1 MYSYFYIIGLTLLA
15 FLPPGTAT
23 RPGNAPG
30 KEKTNWVVLKSS
42 SIEISGRTNVNH
54 FSCGV
59 PQYTEADT
67 LRFLPEGPGAQ
78 VTGIGLSGTLRL
90 DIDRFDCR
98 SRVMTS
104 EFKEALQ
111 YGRYPQLTI
120 HFVSLEKMPG
130 FTSRPEIIKGQVEIG
145 LAGVTK
151 SFAIDYTASRSD
163 RCAVELTGVRPLSFH
178 DFGLKPP
185 HKMGGLVKVNDSLH
199 VRFTLCLRQVE

>member
-1 MYSYFYIIGLTLLA
+1 MHSYLYIIGLTLLA
-15 FLPPGTAT
+15 LLPSGTAMS
-23 RPGNAPG
+23 PGYPPE
-30 KEKTNWVVLKSS
+30 KEKSNWVVLKSS
-42 SIEISGRTNVNH
+42 SLVITGRTNVNH

-59 PQYTEADT
+59 PQYTETDT
-67 LRFLPEGPGAQ
+67 LRFLPEVAGTH

-90 DIDRFDCR
+90 DIDQFDCR
-98 SRVMTS
+98 SRVMTN
-104 EFKEALQ
+104 EFKKALQ

-120 HFVSLEKMPG
+120 HFISLEKMPG

-163 RCAVELTGVRPLSFH
+163 RCAVELTGMRPLSFH

>member
-1 MYSYFYIIGLTLLA
+1 MYSISGLLGLTLLA
-15 FLPPGTAT
+15 LPLS
-23 RPGNAPG
+23 NAEMGPELLPVR
-30 KEKTNWVVLKSS
+30 EKSNWVVLKSS
-42 SIEISGRTNVNH
+42 SIEITGRTNVNH

-67 LRFLPEGPGAQ
+67 LRFLAEGARTQ
-78 VTGIGLSGTLRL
+78 MNGIALTGTLRL
-90 DIDRFDCR
+90 DIDQFDCR

-104 EFKEALQ
+104 EFKKALQ

-120 HFVSLEKMPG
+120 RFVSLEKMPG

-145 LAGVTK
+145 LAGVSK
-151 SFAIDYTASRSD
+151 SFEIDYTASRSD
-163 RCAVELTGVRPLSFH
+163 RCAVELTGIRPLSFH

>member
-1 MYSYFYIIGLTLLA
+1 MYSISSLLGLTLLA
-15 FLPPGTAT
+15 HLLSGMEMGPEHPPG
-23 RPGNAPG
+23 R
-30 KEKTNWVVLKSS
+30 EKSNWVVLKSS
-42 SIEISGRTNVNH
+42 SLEITGRTNVNH

-67 LRFLPEGPGAQ
+67 LRFLAEGAGAHM
-78 VTGIGLSGTLRL
+78 TGIGLSGTLRL
-90 DIDRFDCR
+90 DIDQFDCR

-104 EFKEALQ
+104 EFKKALQ
-111 YGRYPQLTI
+111 YVRYPQLTI

-130 FTSRPEIIKGQVEIG
+130 FTSQPEIIKGEVEIG
-145 LAGVTK
+145 LAGVIK
-151 SFAIDYTASRSD
+151 SFEIDYTASRSD
-163 RCAVELTGVRPLSFH
+163 RCAVELAGMRPLSFH